1 MHINKETNQGGKK
14 PMRAYQVSE
23 SFRVLED
30 WEAEESY
37 FDSNF
42 DDELYGFSEVDENE
56 IDRSFIED

>member
-1 MHINKETNQGGKK
+1 
-14 PMRAYQVSE
+14 MRAFQVSE
-23 SFRVLED
+23 SFSVLER

>member
-1 MHINKETNQGGKK
+1 
-14 PMRAYQVSE
+14 MRDYQVSE
-23 SFRVLED
+23 SFQVLEE
-30 WEAEESY
+30 WENEENY